1 MPQFINSNIPSLTAQ
16 RNLNTSQ
23 NDLSISLQRLSSGLR
38 INSAKDDAAGLAISE
53 RFTTQIRGLNQAAR
67 NANDAISLAQTAEGD
82 LSAITNN
89 LQRIRELSVQ
99 SANATNSASDRVA
112 LQAEVSELIS
122 EIDRVSSTSAFNGVK
137 LLDGSF
143 SAQQFQVGANAGETV
158 TISSIANARTTA
170 LGQALTVTETGGA
183 LTGAL
188 TAGQL
193 TINGNDVGAV
203 AQDAALIATAITA
216 ASPEVT
222 ATATNTQTVAF
233 GDSIGTAAAAATATT
248 LSVGTFTDGAF
259 NNAAAVQN
267 DSAVAGAHT
276 TSVSSGAGETYSIT
290 VDGTVAFNVTSAG
303 ASENLTAADIDTGIS
318 ANTAALSTAGITVS
332 GTAAGNDLQFSR
344 ADGAAFDIV
353 VANGFATTA
362 GGFAGADFATGTNNV
377 NNGSI
382 AVTDNDVTITL
393 DGNAFFTEASSIGGT
408 VTGAELDSA
417 LATYIASNSEYSIT
431 SGSFATDDLVLSK
444 SDGTDITFAIT
455 SNSNTAVALG
465 TAASTNGTAAV
476 AVVAPAYTLSV
487 GGTALDLSS
496 AGSDGTITGSEV
508 AALIN
513 SLSGF
518 TSSFS
523 GGNLTVIKDD
533 GGNFNMTDTGADGAG
548 AEGLPGAVSSTEY
561 RGTISVTSTGADLVI
576 GGTAPGNAGLS
587 AGTFAAALAG
597 TTIAATDI
605 SSVAGANAALASVD
619 AALTAVNG
627 SRAQLGAIQNRFD
640 SVVSSIQT
648 ASENLTAS
656 RSRIRDADF
665 AAETA
670 QLTRAQ
676 ILQQAGVSILA
687 QANSL
692 PQNALALL
700 Q

>member
-1 MPQFINSNIPSLTAQ
+1 MPQFINSNIASLTAQ

-23 NDLSISLQRLSSGLR
+23 SSLNTSLQRLSSGLR

-170 LGQALTVTETGGA
+170 LGQALTVTQTGGA

-188 TAGQL
+188 TAGDL
-193 TINGNDVGAV
+193 TINGTDVGAV
-203 AQDAALIATAITA
+203 AQDAAAIATAIGAT
-216 ASPEVT
+216 SSSVS
-222 ATATNTQTVAF
+222 ATATNEQTAITFANVV
-233 GDSIGTAAAAATATT
+233 GTASAPAVTS
-248 LSVGTFTDGAF
+248 SVALGAF
-259 NNAAAVQN
+259 TVGVDDDATNTFSITFDNSGDGGSDSLAITSTPDDAN
-267 DSAVAGAHT
+267 DGSDSAANLAAGFVA
-276 TSVSSGAGETYSIT
+276 AGFAA
-290 VDGTVAFNVTSAG
+290 DGTG
-303 ASENLTAADIDTGIS
+303 
-318 ANTAALSTAGITVS
+318 TVS
-332 GTAAGNDLQFSR
+332 GYSLDLGASGTITAAITAGNLTVQRVDGIEFSTTE
-344 ADGAAFDIV
+344 AAVGYATTDP
-353 VANGFATTA
+353 GFA
-362 GGFAGADFATGTNNV
+362 N
-377 NNGSI
+377 
-382 AVTDNDVTITL
+382 
-393 DGNAFFTEASSIGGT
+393 T
-408 VTGAELDSA
+408 VT
-417 LATYIASNSEYSIT
+417 TTN
-431 SGSFATDDLVLSK
+431 
-444 SDGTDITFAIT
+444 GTQAV
-455 SNSNTAVALG
+455 TAVAP
-465 TAASTNGTAAV
+465 T
-476 AVVAPAYTLSV
+476 YTLSID
-487 GGTALDLSS
+487 GTALDFTTDG
-496 AGSDGTITGSEV
+496 ADGTITAAEV
-508 AALIN
+508 GALIN
-513 SLSGF
+513 ALDGYTASGTGTTLSI
-518 TSSFS
+518 T
-523 GGNLTVIKDD
+523 KAD
-533 GGNFNMTDTGADGAG
+533 GSNIALLEGGADSDAT
-548 AEGLPGAVSSTEY
+548 EGLVVDGSATAATETY
-561 RGTISVTSTGADLVI
+561 RGTVAITSAGADLVI
-576 GGTAPGNAGLS
+576 AGNAPGNAGLS

-605 SSVAGANAALASVD
+605 STVAGANAALASVD
-619 AALTAVNG
+619 AALTSVNG

>member
-1 MPQFINSNIPSLTAQ
+1 MPQFINSNIASLTAQ

-23 NDLSISLQRLSSGLR
+23 SSLNTSLQRLSSGLR

-82 LSAITNN
+82 LAAITNN

-158 TISSIANARTTA
+158 SISSIASSRTA
-170 LGQALTVTETGGA
+170 DIGQELTVTEAGGA

-216 ASPEVT
+216 ASPDVA

-233 GDSIGTAAAAATATT
+233 GDAVGTAAAPAVATT
-248 LSVGTFTDGAF
+248 LSVGAFTDGAF
-259 NNAAAVQN
+259 NNTAATATTITQT
-267 DSAVAGAHT
+267 AIAGEA
-276 TSVSSGAGETYSIT
+276 SGATQKFTIVIDGITAVDVDLADGETVGTGAIAAEIDSDFATFLTANTGYTLTAGSLSGGDAAISKADGTDIAIT
-290 VDGTVAFNVTSAG
+290 HAGSTLTGTAASTAGLDAGSTNGTVA
-303 ASENLTAADIDTGIS
+303 
-318 ANTAALSTAGITVS
+318 
-332 GTAAGNDLQFSR
+332 
-344 ADGAAFDIV
+344 
-353 VANGFATTA
+353 
-362 GGFAGADFATGTNNV
+362 
-377 NNGSI
+377 
-382 AVTDNDVTITL
+382 VTDSDVTITL
-393 DGNAFFTEASSIGGT
+393 DGNAFFTEASSVGGA
-408 VTGAELDSA
+408 VTGTELDSA

-431 SGSFATDDLVLSK
+431 SGSFATDDLVLAK

-465 TAASTNGTAAV
+465 TAASTNGTEAV

-508 AALIN
+508 ATLIN

-523 GGNLTVIKDD
+523 GGNLTVTKDD

-561 RGTISVTSTGADLVI
+561 RGTVSVTSTGTDLVI
-576 GGTAPGNAGLS
+576 GGTAPGNVGLS
-587 AGTFAAALAG
+587 AGTFAAALGG
-597 TTIAATDI
+597 TTITATDI
-605 SSVAGANAALASVD
+605 STVAGANAALASVD
-619 AALTAVNG
+619 AALTSVNG

-648 ASENLTAS
+648 ASENLSAS

-665 AAETA
+665 ASETA

>member
-1 MPQFINSNIPSLTAQ
+1 MPQFINSNIASLTAQ

-23 NDLSISLQRLSSGLR
+23 SSLNTSLQRLSSGLR

-82 LSAITNN
+82 LAAITNN

-158 TISSIANARTTA
+158 SISSIASSRTA
-170 LGQALTVTETGGA
+170 DIGQELTVTEAGGA

-216 ASPEVT
+216 ASPDVA

-233 GDSIGTAAAAATATT
+233 GDAVGTAAAPAVATT
-248 LSVGTFTDGAF
+248 LSVGAFTDGAF
-259 NNAAAVQN
+259 NNASATSGVYTGTTNPTSLDFSTNGVTFDVTIDGGSAQTVTLTTDLSGGTDFIDAVSAAVTGGTASLSGGN
-267 DSAVAGAHT
+267 LVV
-276 TSVSSGAGETYSIT
+276 TS
-290 VDGTVAFNVTSAG
+290 DSAG
-303 ASENLTAADIDTGIS
+303 ASSTVLVDNFGDTNS
-318 ANTAALSTAGITVS
+318 AGL
-332 GTAAGNDLQFSR
+332 
-344 ADGAAFDIV
+344 
-353 VANGFATTA
+353 
-362 GGFAGADFATGTNNV
+362 ADFTTG
-377 NNGSI
+377 G
-382 AVTDNDVTITL
+382 AVAGQAAVVDNDVTITL

-431 SGSFATDDLVLSK
+431 SGSFATDDLVLAK

-465 TAASTNGTAAV
+465 TAASTNGTEAV

-508 AALIN
+508 ATLIN

-523 GGNLTVIKDD
+523 GGNLTVTKDD

-561 RGTISVTSTGADLVI
+561 RGTVSVTSTGTDLVI
-576 GGTAPGNAGLS
+576 GGTAPGNVGLS
-587 AGTFAAALAG
+587 AGTFAAALGG
-597 TTIAATDI
+597 TTITATDI
-605 SSVAGANAALASVD
+605 STVAGANAALASVD
-619 AALTAVNG
+619 AALTSVNG

-648 ASENLTAS
+648 ASENLSAS

-665 AAETA
+665 ASETA

>member
-170 LGQALTVTETGGA
+170 LGQALTVTQTGGT

-188 TAGQL
+188 TAGDL
-193 TINGNDVGAV
+193 TINGTDVGAV
-203 AQDAALIATAITA
+203 AQDAAAIATAIGAT
-216 ASPEVT
+216 SSSVS
-222 ATATNTQTVAF
+222 ATATNEQTAITFANVV
-233 GDSIGTAAAAATATT
+233 GTASAPAVTS
-248 LSVGTFTDGAF
+248 SVALGAF
-259 NNAAAVQN
+259 TVGVDDDATNTFSITFDNSGDGGSDSLAITSTPDDAN
-267 DSAVAGAHT
+267 DGSDSAANLAAGFVA
-276 TSVSSGAGETYSIT
+276 AGFAA
-290 VDGTVAFNVTSAG
+290 DGTG
-303 ASENLTAADIDTGIS
+303 
-318 ANTAALSTAGITVS
+318 TVS
-332 GTAAGNDLQFSR
+332 GYSLDLGASGTITAAITAGNLTVQRVDGIEFSTTE
-344 ADGAAFDIV
+344 AAVGYATTDP
-353 VANGFATTA
+353 GFA
-362 GGFAGADFATGTNNV
+362 N
-377 NNGSI
+377 
-382 AVTDNDVTITL
+382 
-393 DGNAFFTEASSIGGT
+393 T
-408 VTGAELDSA
+408 VT
-417 LATYIASNSEYSIT
+417 TTN
-431 SGSFATDDLVLSK
+431 
-444 SDGTDITFAIT
+444 GTQAV
-455 SNSNTAVALG
+455 TAVAP
-465 TAASTNGTAAV
+465 T
-476 AVVAPAYTLSV
+476 YTLSID
-487 GGTALDLSS
+487 GTALDFTTDG
-496 AGSDGTITGSEV
+496 ADGTITAAEV
-508 AALIN
+508 GALIN
-513 SLSGF
+513 ALDGYTASGTGTTLSI
-518 TSSFS
+518 T
-523 GGNLTVIKDD
+523 KAD
-533 GGNFNMTDTGADGAG
+533 GSNIALLEGGADSDAT
-548 AEGLPGAVSSTEY
+548 EGLVVDGSATAATETY
-561 RGTISVTSTGADLVI
+561 RGTVAITSAGADLVI
-576 GGTAPGNAGLS
+576 AGNAPGNAGLS

-605 SSVAGANAALASVD
+605 STVAGANAALASVD
-619 AALTAVNG
+619 AALTSVNG

>member
-170 LGQALTVTETGGA
+170 LGQALTVTQTGGA

-188 TAGQL
+188 TAGDL
-193 TINGNDVGAV
+193 TINGTDVGAV
-203 AQDAALIATAITA
+203 AQDAAAIATAIGAT
-216 ASPEVT
+216 SSSVS
-222 ATATNTQTVAF
+222 ATATNEQTAITFANVV
-233 GDSIGTAAAAATATT
+233 GTASAPAVTS
-248 LSVGTFTDGAF
+248 SVALGAF
-259 NNAAAVQN
+259 TVGVDDDATNTFSITFDNSGDGGSDSLAITSTPDDAN
-267 DSAVAGAHT
+267 DGSDSAANLAAGFVA
-276 TSVSSGAGETYSIT
+276 AGFAA
-290 VDGTVAFNVTSAG
+290 DGTG
-303 ASENLTAADIDTGIS
+303 
-318 ANTAALSTAGITVS
+318 TVS
-332 GTAAGNDLQFSR
+332 GYSLDLGASGTITAAITAGNLTVQRVDGIEFSTTE
-344 ADGAAFDIV
+344 AAVGYATTDP
-353 VANGFATTA
+353 GFA
-362 GGFAGADFATGTNNV
+362 N
-377 NNGSI
+377 
-382 AVTDNDVTITL
+382 
-393 DGNAFFTEASSIGGT
+393 T
-408 VTGAELDSA
+408 VT
-417 LATYIASNSEYSIT
+417 TTN
-431 SGSFATDDLVLSK
+431 
-444 SDGTDITFAIT
+444 GTQAV
-455 SNSNTAVALG
+455 TAVAP
-465 TAASTNGTAAV
+465 T
-476 AVVAPAYTLSV
+476 YTLSID
-487 GGTALDLSS
+487 GTALDFTTDG
-496 AGSDGTITGSEV
+496 ADGTITAAEV
-508 AALIN
+508 GALIN
-513 SLSGF
+513 ALDGYTASGTGTTLSI
-518 TSSFS
+518 T
-523 GGNLTVIKDD
+523 KAD
-533 GGNFNMTDTGADGAG
+533 GSNIALLEGGADSDAT
-548 AEGLPGAVSSTEY
+548 EGLVVDGSATAATETY
-561 RGTISVTSTGADLVI
+561 RGTVAITSAGADLVI
-576 GGTAPGNAGLS
+576 AGNAPGNAGLS

-605 SSVAGANAALASVD
+605 STVAGANAALASVD
-619 AALTAVNG
+619 AALTSVNG

>member
-1 MPQFINSNIPSLTAQ
+1 MPQFINSNIASLTAQ

-23 NDLSISLQRLSSGLR
+23 SSLNTSLQRLSSGLR

-82 LSAITNN
+82 LAAITNN

-158 TISSIANARTTA
+158 SISSIASSRTA
-170 LGQALTVTETGGA
+170 DIGQELTVTEAGGA

-216 ASPEVT
+216 ASPDVA

-233 GDSIGTAAAAATATT
+233 GDAVGTAGVPVVATT
-248 LSVGTFTDGAF
+248 LSVGAFTDGAF
-259 NNAAAVQN
+259 NNSAAVAEEFTATADVPASFDFSTNSVSFDVAVDGNPAQTVTLSTDLTDQAGFLAN
-267 DSAVAGAHT
+267 INGQLTGATASVVSSKLVITSDTAGAASDIVVNNYDGDVDGNSTAITDFVSGATTVAGA
-276 TSVSSGAGETYSIT
+276 A
-290 VDGTVAFNVTSAG
+290 
-303 ASENLTAADIDTGIS
+303 
-318 ANTAALSTAGITVS
+318 
-332 GTAAGNDLQFSR
+332 
-344 ADGAAFDIV
+344 
-353 VANGFATTA
+353 
-362 GGFAGADFATGTNNV
+362 
-377 NNGSI
+377 

-431 SGSFATDDLVLSK
+431 SGSFATDDLVLAK

-465 TAASTNGTAAV
+465 TAASTNGTEAV

-508 AALIN
+508 ATLIN

-523 GGNLTVIKDD
+523 GGNLTVTKDD

-561 RGTISVTSTGADLVI
+561 RGTVSVTSTGTDLVI
-576 GGTAPGNAGLS
+576 GGTAPGNVGLS
-587 AGTFAAALAG
+587 AGTFAAALGG
-597 TTIAATDI
+597 TTITATDI
-605 SSVAGANAALASVD
+605 STVAGANAALASVD
-619 AALTAVNG
+619 AALTSVNG

-648 ASENLTAS
+648 ASENLSAS

-665 AAETA
+665 ASETA